1 MVYLGQNYNK
11 WMTPMEKVIFSPL
24 NWVVNRIMNIIDT
37 ARHDWRSLSNRLPEM
52 VAGLNTSLDEI
63 REESHGLHLD
73 IITKLETLLR
83 VELQKLQH
91 PEILITNPKTRFFP
105 EYFERKWKYWK
116 IAHARIYWIFAHLD
130 QIMTLFKENPQ
141 SLDKDLR
148 ILSDPQIGD
157 LDF

>member
-1 MVYLGQNYNK
+1 
-11 WMTPMEKVIFSPL
+11 MEKVIFSPL

-105 EYFERKWKYWK
+105 EYFERKWKY
-116 IAHARIYWIFAHLD
+116 
-130 QIMTLFKENPQ
+130 
-141 SLDKDLR
+141 
-148 ILSDPQIGD
+148 
-157 LDF
+157 